1 MRKALAVLAIVCV
14 FGFVIAQNHERFVS
28 AITSIEDVVDEYR
41 ARESELV
48 AQVTDAEGARDQAQ
62 SALDDAQTAAQAAQ
76 ASLDNAQGEVDAAQA
91 ALTEHQ
97 ETEGQAALERVLA
110 IAQSAL
116 NGGGDDAGGD
126 DDGGDDTDDAGGDD
140 TDDTGGDT
148 DGA

>member
-116 NGGGDDAGGD
+116 NGGGD
-126 DDGGDDTDDAGGDD
+126 

-148 DGA
+148 DGGDDAGGDTDGA

>member
-116 NGGGDDAGGD
+116 NGGGDD
-126 DDGGDDTDDAGGDD
+126 
-140 TDDTGGDT
+140 TDDTGGDDAGGDT
-148 DGA
+148 DGDDDAGGDTDSA

>member
-116 NGGGDDAGGD
+116 NGGGDD
-126 DDGGDDTDDAGGDD
+126 
-140 TDDTGGDT
+140 TDDTGGDDDAGGDTDGDDDAGGDT

>member
-116 NGGGDDAGGD
+116 NGGGDD
-126 DDGGDDTDDAGGDD
+126 

-148 DGA
+148 DGGDDAGGDTDGA